1 MAFFSP
7 ILFNFLGAFRAGTAF
22 LVLAVQNPVHAL
34 LLLIRL
40 FSLGTLFLF
49 TLQREYFAILFLI
62 VYVGAIVVL
71 FLFLIRRLELKRLNS
86 ALRLRDLLSSRYR
99 VVLLLV
105 FELLLLLDSDRSV
118 ENASLYATLV
128 PDSRNPF
135 FDWSSALQHTGP
147 LQALGGLLYTEHRVA
162 FLLAAA
168 LLLLSRVGAL
178 VLTLILLPSSE
189 ATRQT
194 EPYESFTRKRQDRNA
209 QARRHPSFAP
219 RLVRSVFLFCSF
231 CSSLHF
237 LW

>member
-1 MAFFSP
+1 MTFLSP
-7 ILFNFLGAFRAGTAF
+7 ILLHFLGAFRTGTAF

-71 FLFLIRRLELKRLNS
+71 FLFLIRRLELKRLNG

-105 FELLLLLDSDRSV
+105 LELLLLLDSDRPVDISSFYST
-118 ENASLYATLV
+118 SLS
-128 PDSRNPF
+128 DSRNPF
-135 FDWSSALQHTGP
+135 FDWSASLQHTGP
-147 LQALGGLLYTEHRVA
+147 LQAFGGLLYTEYKVA

-178 VLTLILLPSSE
+178 VLTLALLPSSE
-189 ATRQT
+189 TPSGV
-194 EPYESFTRKRQDRNA
+194 ESYESFTRKRQDRNA

-219 RLVRSVFLFCSF
+219 RLSRSVF
-231 CSSLHF
+231 
-237 LW
+237 